1 MYLGLLKVEFDMDD
15 KDDVD
20 ILPAQVLSVA
30 IWQIVFV

>member
-1 MYLGLLKVEFDMDD
+1 MYLGLSNEEFDTDD

-20 ILPAQVLSVA
+20 ILSAHVLSVA